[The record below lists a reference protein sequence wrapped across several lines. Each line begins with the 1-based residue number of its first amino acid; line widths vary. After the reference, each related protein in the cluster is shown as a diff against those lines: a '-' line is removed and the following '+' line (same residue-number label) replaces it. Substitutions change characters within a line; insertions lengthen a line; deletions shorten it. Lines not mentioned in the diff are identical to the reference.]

1 MLSAQQIDQAAQLLV
16 AARRSLTPGPCIPET
31 YRPTDTDG
39 ALAIQN
45 RVLELLGET
54 VGGWKCGV
62 PNANT
67 GSIVAAIPASAIL
80 RSLPCAVPGD
90 KGLIEPEIAF
100 VLGRDLPPRATPYRD
115 DEIRGAI
122 AESRLVLE
130 LITTRYADKAS
141 ATVPEILADAFNNH
155 GLLIGPVIPGA
166 LDQPLEQLHVT
177 IRTAAGRTASA
188 TLFDKV
194 NGHPSGHPMKAF
206 TWLVHFL
213 NGRGEGLKAGQ
224 VVTTGSY
231 AGIVE
236 APLGVP
242 IHVQLGGLGALDVEL
257 ITGKP

>member
-1 MLSAQQIDQAAQLLV
+1 MLSPHHVDEAAQLLV
-16 AARRSLTPGPCIPET
+16 AARRTFTPGPCLPDAC
-31 YRPTDTDG
+31 RPTDTDD
-39 ALAIQN
+39 ALAIQS

-62 PNANT
+62 PNPA
-67 GSIVAAIPASAIL
+67 GPVVASIPASAIL
-80 RSLPCAVPGD
+80 RSLPCAVPGA

-100 VLGRDLPPRATPYRD
+100 VMGRDLPARATPYSD
-115 DEIRGAI
+115 NEIRAAI

-141 ATVPEILADAFNNH
+141 ATPPEILADAFNNH
-155 GLLIGPVIPGA
+155 GLLIGPVIPSA
-166 LDQPLEQLHVT
+166 LDQPLEKLHVT
-177 IRTAAGRTASA
+177 IKTPAA

-194 NGHPSGHPMKAF
+194 HPHPSGHPMKSL

-213 NGRGEGLKAGQ
+213 NSRGEGLKAGEI
-224 VVTTGSY
+224 VTTGSY

-242 IHVQLGGLGALDVEL
+242 IHVQLDSLGALDVEL
-257 ITGKP
+257 ITEKP